1 MIAIQ
6 RVGSLLLM
14 SALLSMCLAACGS
27 SDEPRTPPPVE
38 ETVFRD
44 TVVTPVQKARDVE
57 NVVMDQKRS
66 VDQAV
71 DENESDH

>member
-6 RVGSLLLM
+6 RVGSMLLLP
-14 SALLSMCLAACGS
+14 AVLSMCLAACGS
-27 SDEPRTPPPVE
+27 ADEPKPPPPVE

-57 NVVMDQKRS
+57 NVVMEQKRAI
-66 VDQAV
+66 DQAV
-71 DENESDH
+71 DENESAH